1 MSPAPRFA
9 GSHVKRVEDPRL
21 IQGQAQYL
29 DGLALPGL
37 LHLVFVRSPHAH
49 ARLAALDAAPARGHP
64 GAAAVLTAEDVAWL
78 APKPVA
84 FQPPGLR
91 LPPRAPLARDAVPTS
106 VNPLGAKG
114 AGKAGSVGAP
124 PAIVNAVL
132 DALAPF
138 GVRSLD
144 MPLRAERVWAALR
157 AAR

>member
-1 MSPAPRFA
+1 
-9 GSHVKRVEDPRL
+9 V
-21 IQGQAQYL
+21 
-29 DGLALPGL
+29 
-37 LHLVFVRSPHAH
+37 
-49 ARLAALDAAPARGHP
+49 
-64 GAAAVLTAEDVAWL
+64 T
-78 APKPVA
+78 
-84 FQPPGLR
+84 
-91 LPPRAPLARDAVPTS
+91 PTS

-114 AGKAGSVGAP
+114 AGEAGSVGAP